1 MTVKHSQVYPYRVW
15 MFKTMSAI
23 FGDAV
28 RHIMKLPLSG
38 GNPEVLTL
46 GISLNSNL
54 LDAFASLHL
63 RDFTFS
69 ILYGYGPQI
78 DRPDKGYI
86 STFHLGVAKKFK

>member
-1 MTVKHSQVYPYRVW
+1 
-15 MFKTMSAI
+15 MSAI

-54 LDAFASLHL
+54 LDAFASPFASLHL